1 VDLQGENSMSS
12 FLHLSGFAAAAIGL
26 VVLAPNAVAQEAAST
41 WTCQD
46 VGAPQPEPIGDRE
59 GHTIF
64 VGSFSCRIAGGAL
77 DGGVATGS
85 DVWEADGPKATR
97 LSTQG
102 VIRKPGA
109 FAAWSG
115 GTGTNVFTI
124 TDGKMTGWAASGTGK
139 NVLATGVWAP
149 LSGKTD
155 KWTAKPTAPGQFT
168 VDQKFD

>member
-1 VDLQGENSMSS
+1 MRMNSIK
-12 FLHLSGFAAAAIGL
+12 HLPLCFGSLSAIAL
-26 VVLAPNAVAQEAAST
+26 VLGAPNAVAQEASS
-41 WTCQD
+41 WDCQN
-46 VGAPQPEPIGDRE
+46 VGNPQPEPIGDRE
-59 GHTIF
+59 GHSIY
-64 VGSFSCRIAGGAL
+64 VGSFSCRISGGDL

-109 FAAWSG
+109 MVVWSG
-115 GTGTNVFTI
+115 GTGTNTFTI
-124 TDGKMTGWAASGTGK
+124 TDGKITGWAASGTGK
-139 NVLATGVWAP
+139 AILATGAWAP

-155 KWTAKPTAPGQFT
+155 KWTSKPTGAAQFA